1 MLLSLPFRVLLDK
14 LRTLRGSTCL
24 RRWRAIFVS
33 AEFGHCSF
41 MDANMY
47 SAGAVAADLP
57 SKEGPNERL
66 GTTDGVGALPGSSS
80 EASVAKLPDERF
92 EGE

>member
-1 MLLSLPFRVLLDK
+1 M
-14 LRTLRGSTCL
+14 STQLFCYFSF
-24 RRWRAIFVS
+24 AS
-33 AEFGHCSF
+33 ADVCI
-41 MDANMY
+41 
-47 SAGAVAADLP
+47 AGAVVADLP

-92 EGE
+92 EGEKRAVAYVLLVLISLSSGSTHISFP